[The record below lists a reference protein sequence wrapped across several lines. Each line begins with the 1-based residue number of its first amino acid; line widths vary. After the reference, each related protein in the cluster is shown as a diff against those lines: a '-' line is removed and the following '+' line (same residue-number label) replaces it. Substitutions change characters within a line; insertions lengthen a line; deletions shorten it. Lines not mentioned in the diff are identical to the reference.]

1 MDLGND
7 DHLAPML
14 RTIKAIDVKCT
25 YTHPK
30 ISVVSYLFMREIIFQ
45 TYSLEQVLDTLEK
58 II

>member
-7 DHLAPML
+7 DNLAPML
-14 RTIKAIDVKCT
+14 RTIKTIDVKTT

-30 ISVVSYLFMREIIFQ
+30 ISVVAYLFMREIIFQ
-45 TYSLEQVLDTLEK
+45 TYSLEHVLETLEK

>member
-1 MDLGND
+1 MTTL
-7 DHLAPML
+7 LPML

-30 ISVVSYLFMREIIFQ
+30 ISVVAYLFMREIIFQ
-45 TYSLEQVLDTLEK
+45 TYSLEHVLDTLEK